1 MFADDPRA
9 NFLFQTAS
17 SYFGAPLK
25 GADLDERSAE
35 ALSRFLNEPKCG
47 SIAFCW
53 SRPKRKLTCSE
64 LVPTFGENDS
74 TLCIAFYKTK
84 PIALDREN
92 LQEIVSVV
100 SVRLPTVAESL
111 LGAVEKV
118 FAPPILRVDNV
129 TQADAAVQRLVN
141 ELQTDLTKTL
151 SSSKQWS
158 KEGRDHERLK
168 YDFYSLMNEV
178 TYWSSIKNDAN
189 PDRSDFFCSTL
200 KTVAEEFESLSSM
213 SFIDASSLMDRVQNA
228 FEELWTQQAFEPYP
242 EARMLN
248 LLQVVENELVSLVH
262 SRLRPL
268 KYWNESYA
276 LVRDQLLPALS
287 LCEQW
292 RDACTTLTGSYW
304 KKWLLSLCAGK
315 QILSGLVDQHT
326 VQDID
331 RLWQLP
337 PEFNP
342 LYCNAYN
349 DDCWKKQAE
358 KIEKK
363 FGTLTREI
371 MLHMKLLAPSPES
384 SSLHETLQ
392 RFLTYKDLFCIPL
405 VKHEISA
412 ERETLLFRVT
422 EQLKLN
428 QECFRRKTGSWAVF
442 PKTDLSDTT
451 VLIARTKQEEMQITE
466 LLETVAELV
475 DDLPGFGDLQ
485 EKCTTFKDELKTYR
499 DDTFQRWSQDTMR
512 AMDDAKN
519 PLNLI
524 KSCQVMELD
533 HRNGTMRVN
542 YSDELVR
549 LAKDVRQLLS
559 LGYKI
564 PQRIQLCAQNAQKF
578 LKYAMIMKQVAHFYN
593 NAEAEVL
600 PCLQA
605 VMLNTAYAF
614 ERLING
620 LKSSHGEND
629 SSISVTW
636 EKSGDLENYLAKL
649 KSAAER
655 IANLS
660 RMFLYYHQQ
669 IGQKIGS
676 LKETS
681 LLGQQLIW
689 KETLNQAREIFDEAE
704 RLGASAENMKPWK
717 IHWDM
722 ELVKVLE
729 HQYQLGLEKLNETMP
744 TLQAELRLVY
754 VPHSELKL
762 EKNCFSQKSV
772 KLYPSEEEL
781 RAKYEKEMKRF
792 INIPINFKGFLH
804 TVPSERSIFARVV
817 EQNSKRI
824 EEAYG
829 KLNDLFKQVRD
840 FLEKYKD
847 LGIIGEP
854 NLEEVVAT
862 KFCEP
867 SDWESAF
874 REIKMRGKAMEKM
887 PRSIIVCSVVIN
899 TEPLKVAAESRLQQA
914 YEVLLVTLRSS
925 CLSHCQQANEVL
937 SEAIKSLC
945 ERPQSAEEIKTV
957 QSVHLNFVKKKAEI
971 DTMTTGLEAKH
982 QLYKNVS
989 GGGIQEMN
997 QTRQLVQ
1004 QFNSALTLH
1013 QKTMEAQTELLK
1025 RNFSSRVQTHKQT
1038 VEKFAAKWYQFKP
1051 LCDAAKDLGEG
1062 KLLEIA
1068 NSLFQRRSE
1077 LDEILDEAEQLR
1089 AEAEDLGL
1097 DKPDFTNLEE
1107 VKKSLMSSE
1116 AVWLP
1121 YHQFTSTLNELG
1133 KEEWLLFRKKLH
1145 VFADFLNTWKEKLK
1159 NLPVNFVT
1167 GQVQANVTKYLAL
1180 LPHLK
1185 FCIGEHFDSD
1195 HWVEFCRLLKLPA
1208 DVKYDKLVLRNL
1220 LLASDSITDGISN
1233 IKVGIAFVLRKLN
1246 SSAQVEVSVREAI
1259 AELDTWAATCTFQLT
1274 LLSDKKRQNLS
1285 LITNWND
1292 VLNQVH
1298 DKQALLESIKKSSLN
1313 NVQFDKRSFWQDS
1326 LVDLNERIQCLH
1338 EVQRRWVYLEP
1349 IFSKGV
1355 LPKDWS
1361 RFQRV
1366 DHHFRAIMGRLE
1378 QDSRVMNLR
1387 SPDMSKIQFSSMREQ
1402 LLECQKALN
1411 HYLEEKRCQFPRF
1424 YFVGDDD
1431 LLAILGQADQPD
1443 IIKAHIQK
1451 LFPSVSTV
1459 HFSPSS
1465 KSLTAIV
1472 SAEGEVVQLRKAVE
1486 IVEND
1491 WVHTF
1496 RIFPLLRAWLKTLEE
1511 SIKFT
1516 LKDLLQAALSAINK
1530 AIPLDPSKYPCQILC
1545 LAERIRF
1552 SNLCEKALQS
1562 KTLRDLHRKLK
1573 TQINTYAS
1581 IQPDSVVLQSKLKA
1595 LTLDAVHAVGVLD
1608 DLIEHESASTGCW
1621 YWQKQLR
1628 FYVEADGEVVVKQ
1641 LDASFMYGFEYTGQ
1655 ITRLV
1660 QTPLT
1665 DRCFLTFTQAMK
1677 LGFCANPYGP
1687 TGTGKTETVKAL
1699 GSLLGRTVLVF
1710 NCDEVY
1716 IPYLRFLSSLDSADV
1731 RSMAR
1736 MFAGLVQ
1743 CGAWGCFDEFN
1754 RLEESVMSVIAMHIK
1769 AIQCALQSGSERCK
1783 LLEREV
1789 PLNSNSAIFITLNPA
1804 GKHYGGRQKLP
1815 DNLKLLFRPVAMLT
1829 ADDEIIA
1836 ENLLLAEGF
1845 THSKAIG
1852 AKLVCLF
1859 NMFRQQHYDWGLRT
1873 LKSVTRNA
1881 GHFHRTMKP
1890 SITSAQSVEE
1900 KEGSIVMMALR
1911 MNCLSKLT
1919 GEDGKTFD
1927 ALLRQ
1932 VFINIQPTSI
1942 PNDSLNSAIESAFS
1956 AVGFFPTEAQK
1967 IKVQELY
1974 DQLQQRTGVIILGES
1989 GSGKTSLWKILLQA
2003 LSQLKQTV
2011 KAYHFN
2017 PNAMTKRQLLGYV
2030 NPDTREW
2037 CDGLIPYLCRKSAS
2051 EEVWSF
2057 IVCDGEVEPEWIEA
2071 LNSVFDD
2078 NKLLTLTSGERI
2090 QIGSN
2095 VNFIFECTNLH
2106 NASPATVSR
2115 MGFVYLSTETVGVEV
2130 QLRRFV
2136 QTQPQV
2142 AREQLSSWLR
2152 DYFKSSAAVLAGMDS
2167 TTIQKSEYGKIVNGL
2182 SLLNDVR
2189 RKRDFLLK
2197 LCRGLGGNLE
2207 RKAKEE
2213 FTKKL
2218 FEMAGERLPDLSRP
2232 TNVTYDAANDAYIT
2246 FDGYI
2251 EESLIPDV
2259 NAAADVPLARTVS
2272 ISEAHE
2278 ILNVLMYESHRPF
2291 ILAGPTGCGKWS
2303 LIHLCVQEMPSTQ
2316 LCCVHCS
2323 KETTVEHLLEKLRQY
2338 TTRSSDLHGQRLRP
2352 KDCDKLV
2359 FYIRTLNAC
2368 KVSSRGT
2375 SALIS
2380 FLQQISTAFDL
2391 ENCMNY
2397 AFTPTDL
2404 ICWTVGLSRYA
2415 NNSGTHEELVSIWLY
2430 EGRCIFEDRLVTDE
2444 EKKWFKSIFREVLE
2458 KERIM
2463 ILDGAEGEESAY
2475 YVSFSNGSDVKV
2487 RGVQADVR
2495 LCRIEPDAL
2504 SSVLEKAIS
2513 TFKYEMYDLNIVII
2527 EELLKLVARMDR
2539 AIHSSYKN
2547 SVVLIGPSG
2556 FGRRTAISLL
2566 AYVLQLRTISLTVVP
2581 GYDYKSYKSSLKQV
2595 VQAAC
2600 TAKEPL
2606 VFIVE
2611 DYQLLSAE
2619 FYEPIYSLLKCGEIP
2634 GLFKPEEI
2642 EPLLNQLR
2650 EQAFQDSYEGTLY
2663 SYFTHRVKY
2672 NLRTILVLDVGDS
2685 SLIPVSRRYAD
2696 CFRECT
2702 VISFDKWTTS
2712 SMVKTA
2718 QYLLSVH
2725 DGEDIADKPIPH
2737 AQSAPLLP
2745 ETAQMVYCTIAEQNA
2760 VPRRYVAFLNQIKK
2774 LQFEKG
2780 AAIRSR
2786 LSILQSGISKLNE
2799 ARSITEK
2806 LKAEAVQN
2814 SNLLIGKQKQADG
2827 MLEEITASITAAN
2840 NQKSNME
2847 ALKRKREEENQ
2858 LLEEQRNAIEA
2869 KLSKIEPLIKQAK
2882 DDVQAIRAD
2891 SLSEIRSLRAPPE
2904 TIRDILEAVLLFMGI
2919 YDCSWASMRTFLSKS
2934 AVKEEIINF
2943 DAHRI
2948 TPQSLE
2954 KVSELVKRKLN
2965 SFEPSNAKRA
2975 SAAAAPLAAWV
2986 MANMKYAEI
2995 LNKIAPLEQKKQK
3008 LQKSIKLMERQI
3020 DSIRSGLQSADESAS
3035 QLRAKFQ
3042 TLTSEASEIKFKLDN
3057 ESKTLQ
3063 AAETLTTKL
3072 GSEYERWKLQLSSI
3086 TKELENL
3093 PRLALL
3099 AAVFLHFMIS
3109 QSESTRRK
3117 VMKSLQGVISTEG
3130 FDFLRFMGTEV
3141 NYLNLKREGLP
3152 DDDTAVENALAV
3164 LNGCQV
3170 ALLLDPSQQS
3180 TAWLLKHSE
3189 KVSKVEAV
3197 SQKDA
3202 NYVTQLELS
3211 IRFGKTL
3218 ILSDVNGVDPV
3229 LHSVLR
3235 EQFLYQGGRR
3245 IMKVGE
3251 KVVDCHENFKL
3262 YLCTDQTFLTLPSC
3276 TEPLLMKI
3284 DFSLVESGLTSQ
3296 LLSLSI
3302 REMNPDLEKRRREV
3316 LEEYEDMKCRLESTE
3331 EAILSQLATLK
3342 GGILEDSELLE
3353 TLNAAKE
3360 SSTKIETSM
3369 KESSTLRSKVEAE
3382 RIAFLP
3388 LAKVACSVYFV
3399 IAELYKL
3406 CEIYNYSLRFFM
3418 KLYSS
3423 VISKQKNSN
3432 ANELS
3437 IKKLRN
3443 VFIWNV
3449 IDAVG
3454 RSVFQSEHM
3463 IFVFR
3468 LVLAIYPEHF
3478 HSNEWECFLRISEAS
3493 GLSLKAQDVPEWT
3506 ESYSKQGLTMLK
3518 TFLPELYNS
3527 LDLANK
3533 SQWSRF
3539 MEAVA
3544 CEDELPAQ
3552 LKSKTS
3558 LFQQLLIVA
3567 TLREDKLLSS
3577 MNRFLNNV
3585 VGRESWR
3592 PNRSQLSHLLP
3603 ESTCNEPL
3611 LIISTFGADPSM
3623 EVEELAISV
3632 VGSSNYVQLAMGN
3645 EECDLAINLIR
3656 ECATKGKWLCLK
3668 NLHLV
3673 AGWVP
3678 CMEAELSRLKPADS
3692 FRLWLITERNV
3703 NFQSSFLRNCLKFI
3717 YEAPSGLKQNLL
3729 QTWSSQEASSLM
3741 QLPTSNVRA
3750 LFALSLLH
3758 AICQERRTYIPQGW
3772 CKFYEF
3778 TYSDF
3783 KTGLDIVNTWLT
3795 KKTEE
3800 SWQFVR
3806 EVLENVI
3813 YGCRIE
3819 DAADA
3824 TVLRMFLAKLFN
3836 KNLASD
3842 APVTLLEKLALPRSN
3857 LHEEYEN
3864 AIRRISDK
3872 QSLEL
3877 MGLPSNIQRSWE
3889 LQEGR
3894 IQVERINRL
3903 HLSDKCET
3911 RLDQKSICMALKS
3924 LLHVWKQ
3931 LNHGKQI
3938 AKLRSPIDATDRKKL
3953 SPIESFALKEHSLAV
3968 ELACVIHADL
3978 TIIHKAIQFN
3988 TPYGSESRHTIFQL
4002 FNNETPDKWQ
4012 ALWDGPSQPMSFLK
4026 VMASKSLDIHEWLEK
4041 GIKGNLLTEPINM
4054 SMFFRPAAFLSSFR
4068 QQTALRQNIGLDTLI
4083 FQLAWSDD
4091 SPAFLS
4097 CRLIGLRIEGAVF
4110 DGKVLR
4116 EVNSSS
4122 LPISQVPDAFA
4133 TWVPSSFKSIRASST
4148 VSVPLYCDE
4157 SRKCVLTFVDVP
4169 CSGEPTKW
4177 LLAKVALFLRD
4188 WKIKGTYVKRS
4199 RHYDQVKAEEKEVG
4213 KQLAGSLQTIGSI
4226 LKRLGHPPGRISQT
4240 HKLQLNPALV
4250 TSVLFI
4256 MMAMS
4261 R

>member
-1 MFADDPRA
+1 MLSDDPRA
-9 NFLFQTAS
+9 NFLFETAS
-17 SYFGAPLK
+17 SYFSVPLK
-25 GADLDERSAE
+25 SVDLDKASAE
-35 ALSRFLNEPKCG
+35 ALSRFLNENKCS

-53 SRPKRKLTCSE
+53 SRLKRKLTCSE
-64 LVPTFGENDS
+64 LVPTFDDNDS

-84 PIALDREN
+84 PVALDREN

-100 SVRLPTVAESL
+100 SVHPPTVAESL

-118 FAPPILRVDNV
+118 FAPPILRMGSA
-129 TQADAAVQRLVN
+129 TQADVAVQHLVN
-141 ELQTDLTKTL
+141 ELQTDLTKVL
-151 SSSKQWS
+151 SCSKRWP
-158 KEGRDHERLK
+158 EDGAEHERLK
-168 YDFYSLMNEV
+168 YDFYSLTNEV

-189 PDRSDFFCSTL
+189 PDRSEFFCATL
-200 KTVAEEFESLSSM
+200 KSVAEEFESLSSM
-213 SFIDASSLMDRVQNA
+213 SFIDASSLMERTQNA
-228 FEELWTQQAFEPYP
+228 FEELWAQQAFEPYP

-248 LLQVVENELVSLVH
+248 LLQVVENQIVSLVH
-262 SRLRPL
+262 SRLRTL
-268 KYWNESYA
+268 KFWNEKHA
-276 LVRDQLLPALS
+276 LVREQLLPALS
-287 LCEQW
+287 LCDQW
-292 RDACTTLTGSYW
+292 KDACTMLTGSYW
-304 KKWLLSLCAGK
+304 KKWVTWKWQGDTYSCPRLQRLSDRLRQLLSLCAGK
-315 QILSGLVDQHT
+315 QILSTLVDQHT
-326 VQDID
+326 VQDMD
-331 RLWQLP
+331 MLWQFP

-342 LYCNAYN
+342 LYCN
-349 DDCWKKQAE
+349 DDQWKKQAE
-358 KIEKK
+358 KIERK
-363 FGTLTREI
+363 FGALTREI
-371 MLHMKLLAPSPES
+371 LLHVKLLATNPES

-392 RFLTYKDLFCIPL
+392 RFLKYKDLLCIPL

-442 PKTDLSDTT
+442 PKTGLSDAT
-451 VLIARTKQEEMQITE
+451 VLIARTKQEEMQISE

-475 DDLPGFGDLQ
+475 DDLPGFSDLR
-485 EKCTTFKDELKTYR
+485 EKCAAFKDELKTYR
-499 DDTFQRWSQDTMR
+499 DDTFQRWCQDTMR
-512 AMDDAKN
+512 AMDDSKN
-519 PLNLI
+519 PLKLLRKAVDLKRNFQVACYSLV
-524 KSCQVMELD
+524 KSCRVMELD
-533 HRNGTMRVN
+533 HKSGTMRVN

-559 LGYKI
+559 LGYKM
-564 PQRIQLCAQNAQKF
+564 PQRIQLCAQNGQKF
-578 LKYAMIMKQVAHFYN
+578 LKYALIMKQVAHFYN

-605 VMLNTAYAF
+605 MMLNTAYAF
-614 ERLING
+614 ERLISG
-620 LKSSHGEND
+620 LKSSHGENS

-636 EKSGDLENYLAKL
+636 EKSEDLENYLTKL

-655 IANLS
+655 TANLS

-669 IGQKIGS
+669 IGQKIDS

-689 KETLNQAREIFDEAE
+689 RETLLQAGEIFDEAE
-704 RLGASAENMKPWK
+704 RLGASAENMKPWR

-722 ELVKVLE
+722 ELLKVLE
-729 HQYQLGLEKLNETMP
+729 HQYQMGLEKLNETMP
-744 TLQAELRLVY
+744 SLQAELRLV
-754 VPHSELKL
+754 
-762 EKNCFSQKSV
+762 QTSV

-781 RAKYEKEMKRF
+781 RAKYAKEMKRF
-792 INIPINFKGFLH
+792 IDIPINFKGFLL
-804 TVPSERSIFARVV
+804 TVPSERSIFAKVV

-829 KLNDLFKQVRD
+829 KMNDFFKQ
-840 FLEKYKD
+840 LEDVLEQYKKEMMYLFFKD

-854 NLEEVVAT
+854 NLEELIAS
-862 KFCEP
+862 KFREP
-867 SDWESAF
+867 SDWEAAF
-874 REIKMRGKAMEKM
+874 REIKIRGKAMEKM
-887 PRSIIVCSVVIN
+887 PRSIIVCSMVIN

-914 YEVLLVTLRSS
+914 YETLLTTLRLS
-925 CLSHCQQANEVL
+925 CLCDYQQANGVL
-937 SEAIKSLC
+937 LEAVKSLC
-945 ERPQSAEEIKTV
+945 ERPQSAEEVKTV
-957 QSVHLNFVKKKAEI
+957 QSVYLNFAKKKAEI
-971 DTMTTGLEAKH
+971 DTMATKLEAKH

-989 GGGIQEMN
+989 GSGIQEMN

-1004 QFNSALTLH
+1004 QFNSALALH
-1013 QKTMEAQTELLK
+1013 QKTMDAQIELLK
-1025 RNFSSRVQTHKQT
+1025 KNFSSRIQTHKQA
-1038 VEKFAAKWYQFKP
+1038 VEKFAVKWYQFKP
-1051 LCDAAKDLGEG
+1051 LCDAAKDLEED
-1062 KLLEIA
+1062 KLMEIA
-1068 NSLFQRRSE
+1068 NLLSQRRSE
-1077 LDEILDEAEQLR
+1077 LDEFLDEAEQLR
-1089 AEAEDLGL
+1089 IEAEDLGL
-1097 DKPDFTNLEE
+1097 DKPDFSNLEE
-1107 VKKSLMSSE
+1107 VKRSLISSE
-1116 AVWLP
+1116 AVWQP
-1121 YHQFTSTLNELG
+1121 YQQFTSTLNELG
-1133 KEEWLLFRKKLH
+1133 KEEWLLFRTKLH

-1167 GQVQANVTKYLAL
+1167 GRVQASLNKYLAL

-1195 HWVEFCRLLKLPA
+1195 HWVEFCRLLKLPP

-1220 LLASDSITDGISN
+1220 LLASDNIIDGISN
-1233 IKVGIAFVLRKLN
+1233 IKKLN
-1246 SSAQVEVSVREAI
+1246 SSAQVEVSIREAI
-1259 AELDTWAATCTFQLT
+1259 AELDTWAATCTFQLN
-1274 LLSDKKRQNLS
+1274 LPSDKKHQTPGV
-1285 LITNWND
+1285 ITNWND

-1313 NVQFDKRSFWQDS
+1313 NVQFDKRTFWQES

-1361 RFQRV
+1361 RFQKV
-1366 DHHFRAIMGRLE
+1366 DHNFRAIMSRLE

-1387 SPDMSKIQFSSMREQ
+1387 SPDISKIQFSSMREQ

-1411 HYLEEKRCQFPRF
+1411 YYLEKTYHKEKRCQFPRF

-1472 SAEGEVVQLRKAVE
+1472 SADGEVVQLRKAVE
-1486 IVEND
+1486 IIEND
-1491 WVHTF
+1491 W
-1496 RIFPLLRAWLKTLEE
+1496 AWLKTLEE
-1511 SIKFT
+1511 SIKYT
-1516 LKDLLQAALSAINK
+1516 LKNLLQAALSAINK
-1530 AIPLDPSKYPCQILC
+1530 GIPLDPSKYPCQILC

-1552 SNLCEKALQS
+1552 CNLCEKALQS

-1573 TQINTYAS
+1573 IQINTYAS

-1595 LTLDAVHAVGVLD
+1595 LTLDAVHAVVVLD
-1608 DLIEHESASTGCW
+1608 DLIEHESDSTGCW

-1628 FYVEADGEVVVKQ
+1628 FYVEAAGDVVIKQ
-1641 LDASFMYGFEYTGQ
+1641 LDASFKYGFEYTGQ

-1699 GSLLGRTVLVF
+1699 GSLLGRTVHVF
-1710 NCDEVY
+1710 NCDE
-1716 IPYLRFLSSLDSADV
+1716 SADV

-1783 LLEREV
+1783 LLDREV

-1804 GKHYGGRQKLP
+1804 GKHYGGRQKIP

-1845 THSKAIG
+1845 THSKVIG

-1859 NMFRQQHYDWGLRT
+1859 KTFRQVRSFISMFTSFDLFSDTLSKQQHYDWGLRT
-1873 LKSVTRNA
+1873 LKSVTTNA
-1881 GHFHRTMKP
+1881 GHFHRTMKLNIAP
-1890 SITSAQSVEE
+1890 AQSVEE
-1900 KEGSIVMMALR
+1900 KEASIVMMALR

-1919 GEDGKTFD
+1919 DEDSKTFD

-1932 VFINIQPTSI
+1932 VFINVQPTSI
-1942 PNDSLNSAIESAFS
+1942 PSDSLSSAIESAFS
-1956 AVGFFPTEAQK
+1956 AIGFFPTDTQK

-1974 DQLQQRTGVIILGES
+1974 EQLQQRTGVIILGQS
-1989 GSGKTSLWKILLQA
+1989 GSGKTTLWKILLQA
-2003 LSQLKQTV
+2003 LSQMKQTV

-2037 CDGLIPYLCRKSAS
+2037 CDGLLPFLCRKSAS

-2057 IVCDGEVEPEWIEA
+2057 IVCDGEIEPEWIEA

-2090 QIGSN
+2090 RIGSN
-2095 VNFIFECTNLH
+2095 VSFIFECTNLH
-2106 NASPATVSR
+2106 SASPATVSR
-2115 MGFVYLSTETVGVEV
+2115 MGFVYLSTGTVGVEA

-2136 QTQPQV
+2136 QTQAEV
-2142 AREQLSSWLR
+2142 TREQLSSWLQN
-2152 DYFKSSAAVLAGMDS
+2152 YFESSLAVLFEVMNG
-2167 TTIQKSEYGKIVNGL
+2167 TPIERGEHGKIVNGL

-2189 RKRDFLLK
+2189 MKRDFLLK

-2207 RKAKEE
+2207 RKSKEE
-2213 FTKKL
+2213 FTVKL
-2218 FEMAGERLPDLSRP
+2218 FEMAGERPPDLSCP
-2232 TNVTYDAANDAYIT
+2232 VNITYDAKNDAYIT
-2246 FDGYI
+2246 FDGCI
-2251 EESLIPDV
+2251 EESFIPDV
-2259 NAAADVPLARTVS
+2259 RAAANVPLAKSVT
-2272 ISEAHE
+2272 ICEAHE
-2278 ILNVLMYESHRPF
+2278 TLNVLMYEGHRPF
-2291 ILAGPTGCGKWS
+2291 ILAGPTGCGKCYPS
-2303 LIHLCVQEMPSTQ
+2303 EPELHLICTTFLKPVLRAPCVA
-2316 LCCVHCS
+2316 
-2323 KETTVEHLLEKLRQY
+2323 
-2338 TTRSSDLHGQRLRP
+2338 
-2352 KDCDKLV
+2352 KLV
-2359 FYIRTLNAC
+2359 QSVDAIASSFVRAM
-2368 KVSSRGT
+2368 VST
-2375 SALIS
+2375 I
-2380 FLQQISTAFDL
+2380 FDL

-2404 ICWTVGLSRYA
+2404 ICWALGLSRYV
-2415 NNSGTHEELVSIWLY
+2415 NNSGTLEELVSIWLY
-2430 EGRCIFEDRLVTDE
+2430 EGRCIFEDRLVTHE
-2444 EKKWFKSIFREVLE
+2444 E
-2458 KERIM
+2458 KERFKSVFREILENEK
-2463 ILDGAEGEESAY
+2463 ITVLDGIGGGESMY
-2475 YVSFSNGSDVKV
+2475 YVSFSSGSDLKV
-2487 RGVQADVR
+2487 RSVESDVH
-2495 LCRIEPDAL
+2495 LCRIEIDAI

-2527 EELLKLVARMDR
+2527 DELVKLVVRMDR

-2556 FGRRTAISLL
+2556 LGRRTAISLL
-2566 AYVLQLRTISLTVVP
+2566 AYVLQLRTISLTIVP
-2581 GYDYKSYKSSLKQV
+2581 GYDYKNYKSSLKQV
-2595 VQAAC
+2595 IQAAC
-2600 TAKEPL
+2600 TANEPL

-2619 FYEPIYSLLKCGEIP
+2619 FYDPIYSLLKCGEIP

-2642 EPLLNQLR
+2642 EPLLNNLR

-2663 SYFTHRVKY
+2663 SYFTHRVKR
-2672 NLRTILVLDVGDS
+2672 NLRLILVLDVGDS
-2685 SLIPVSRRYAD
+2685 LLIPVSRRYAD

-2718 QYLLSVH
+2718 QYVLNVH
-2725 DGEDIADKPIPH
+2725 DGKEIADETISNTK
-2737 AQSAPLLP
+2737 SVSSFP
-2745 ETAQMVYCTIAEQNA
+2745 ETAQMVYCTVVEQCT
-2760 VPRRYVAFLNQIKK
+2760 VPRKYIAFLNQIKK
-2774 LQFEKG
+2774 FQFEKS
-2780 AAIRSR
+2780 AAIRDR
-2786 LSILQSGISKLNE
+2786 LSVLKSGISKLNE
-2799 ARSITEK
+2799 ARSVTEK
-2806 LKAEAVQN
+2806 LKSEADHN
-2814 SNLLIGKQKQADG
+2814 SNLLIRKQKEADG
-2827 MLEEITASITAAN
+2827 MLEEITESITAAN

-2847 ALKRKREEENQ
+2847 ALKRKREDENQ

-2882 DDVQAIRAD
+2882 EDVQSIRAD

-2948 TPQSLE
+2948 NPQSLE
-2954 KVSELVKRKLN
+2954 KVSELVKRKSS

-2986 MANMKYAEI
+2986 VANMKYADI

-3008 LQKSIKLMERQI
+3008 LQKSIKQMERQI

-3035 QLRAKFQ
+3035 QLRAKFH

-3057 ESKTLQ
+3057 EGKTLQ
-3063 AAETLTTKL
+3063 AAETLTAKL
-3072 GSEYERWKLQLSSI
+3072 GSEYDRWTLQLSSI
-3086 TKELENL
+3086 HEELENL

-3099 AAVFLHFMIS
+3099 AAMFLHFMIK
-3109 QSESTRRK
+3109 QPESTRKR

-3130 FDFLRFMGTEV
+3130 FDFLRFMGTDV
-3141 NYLNLKREGLP
+3141 NYLNFKREGLP
-3152 DDDTAVENALAV
+3152 DEETAVENALAV

-3180 TAWLLKHSE
+3180 MAWLVKHLE
-3189 KVSKVEAV
+3189 KESKVEAV
-3197 SQKDA
+3197 SQKNA

-3218 ILSDVNGVDPV
+3218 ILFDVNGIDPV
-3229 LHSVLR
+3229 LHAVLR
-3235 EQFLYQGGRR
+3235 DQFIYQ
-3245 IMKVGE
+3245 
-3251 KVVDCHENFKL
+3251 
-3262 YLCTDQTFLTLPSC
+3262 
-3276 TEPLLMKI
+3276 
-3284 DFSLVESGLTSQ
+3284 VESGLTSQ
-3296 LLSLSI
+3296 LLSLTI
-3302 REMNPDLEKRRREV
+3302 REMNPDLEKRRSEV

-3342 GGILEDSELLE
+3342 GGILEDCELLE
-3353 TLNAAKE
+3353 TLNAAKQ
-3360 SSTKIETSM
+3360 SSAKLEMAM
-3369 KESSTLRSKVEAE
+3369 KESFTLRSKVEAE
-3382 RIAFLP
+3382 RTAFLP

-3399 IAELYKL
+3399 IAELHNL
-3406 CEIYNYSLRFFM
+3406 CEVYNYSLQFFM

-3423 VISKQKNSN
+3423 FISKQKNCN

-3437 IKKLRN
+3437 ITKLRST
-3443 VFIWNV
+3443 FIWNV
-3449 IDAVG
+3449 IDTVG
-3454 RSVFQSEHM
+3454 RSVFQREHM

-3478 HSNEWECFLRISEAS
+3478 RSNEWECFLRISEAS
-3493 GLSLKAQDVPEWT
+3493 GLSLKAQDFPEWT

-3533 SQWSRF
+3533 SQWNRF

-3552 LKSKTS
+3552 LKSSTS

-3567 TLREDKLLSS
+3567 TLRQDRLLSS
-3577 MNRFLNNV
+3577 MNSFLNKV
-3585 VGRESWR
+3585 IGRESWK
-3592 PNRSQLSHLLP
+3592 PHQSQLSHLLP
-3603 ESTCNEPL
+3603 ESTCNEPV
-3611 LIISTFGADPSM
+3611 LIISTFGADPSV
-3623 EVEELAISV
+3623 EVEELASST
-3632 VGSSNYVQLAMGN
+3632 VGPSNYVQLAMGN
-3645 EECDLAINLIR
+3645 EECDLAITLIQ

-3673 AGWVP
+3673 TGWVP
-3678 CMEAELSRLKPADS
+3678 SMEAELNRLKPTDS
-3692 FRLWLITERNV
+3692 FRLWLITERNA
-3703 NFQSSFLRNCLKFI
+3703 NFQCSFLRNCLKFI

-3729 QTWSSQEASSLM
+3729 QTWSSQEASALK
-3741 QLPTSNVRA
+3741 QLPTSNIRA
-3750 LFALSLLH
+3750 AFALSLLH

-3783 KTGLDIVNTWLT
+3783 KTGLDIANTWLT
-3795 KKTEE
+3795 NKTEE

-3824 TVLRMFLAKLFN
+3824 TVLRILLAELFN

-3842 APVTLLEKLALPRSN
+3842 VPNALLGKLALPRSN
-3857 LHEEYEN
+3857 LHE
-3864 AIRRISDK
+3864 
-3872 QSLEL
+3872 
-3877 MGLPSNIQRSWE
+3877 
-3889 LQEGR
+3889 
-3894 IQVERINRL
+3894 
-3903 HLSDKCET
+3903 
-3911 RLDQKSICMALKS
+3911 
-3924 LLHVWKQ
+3924 
-3931 LNHGKQI
+3931 GKQI
-3938 AKLRSPIDATDRKKL
+3938 SKLRCPMDATSRKKL
-3953 SPIESFALKEHSLAV
+3953 SPIETFALKEHSLAV
-3968 ELACVIHADL
+3968 QLACVIHADL
-3978 TIIHKAIQFN
+3978 TIIHKAIQLN
-3988 TPYGSESRHTIFQL
+3988 IPYGSDSKRAIFQL
-4002 FNNETPDKWQ
+4002 FNNETPDSWQ

-4026 VMASKSLDIHEWLEK
+4026 VMASKSLDIYEWLERGVK
-4041 GIKGNLLTEPINM
+4041 SNLLAEPVNI
-4054 SMFFRPAAFLSSFR
+4054 SMFFRPEAFLSSFR
-4068 QQTALRQNIGLDTLI
+4068 QQTALRQNIGLDMLV
-4083 FQLAWSDD
+4083 FQLAWSND
-4091 SPAFLS
+4091 SPISLP
-4097 CRLIGLRIEGAVF
+4097 CRFIGLRIEGAVF

-4116 EVNSSS
+4116 EVNPSS
-4122 LPISQVPDAFA
+4122 PPVSQVPDAVG
-4133 TWVPSSFKSIRASST
+4133 TWLPSSFKNIRALPT
-4148 VSVPLYCDE
+4148 VSVPLYYDE
-4157 SRKCVLTFVDVP
+4157 RRKSVLTFVDIP
-4169 CSGEPTKW
+4169 CSEDPKKW
-4177 LLAKVALFLRD
+4177 LLAKVALFL
-4188 WKIKGTYVKRS
+4188 
-4199 RHYDQVKAEEKEVG
+4199 
-4213 KQLAGSLQTIGSI
+4213 
-4226 LKRLGHPPGRISQT
+4226 
-4240 HKLQLNPALV
+4240 
-4250 TSVLFI
+4250 
-4256 MMAMS
+4256 
-4261 R
+4261 